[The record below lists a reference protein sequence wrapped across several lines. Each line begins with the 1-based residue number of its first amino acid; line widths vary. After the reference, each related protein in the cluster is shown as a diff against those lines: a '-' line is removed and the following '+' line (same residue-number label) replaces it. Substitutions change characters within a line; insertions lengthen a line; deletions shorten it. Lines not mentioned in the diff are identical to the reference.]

1 MREKI
6 KRLLEEQMLLLSEQS
21 EPLENGDIDIT
32 GAMIHLTLQ
41 TLKLLKR
48 AHRRQIAALS
58 TREKVS
64 FILPLMALA
73 VSIIVTIIAICI

>member
-32 GAMIHLTLQ
+32 GAMIHLTRQ